1 MAYYKRTNFK
11 LVLNNFKNIKKKI
24 NVVLKTKTFT

>member
-11 LVLNNFKNIKKKI
+11 LTLNNFKKVKEDILAPPRK
-24 NVVLKTKTFT
+24 